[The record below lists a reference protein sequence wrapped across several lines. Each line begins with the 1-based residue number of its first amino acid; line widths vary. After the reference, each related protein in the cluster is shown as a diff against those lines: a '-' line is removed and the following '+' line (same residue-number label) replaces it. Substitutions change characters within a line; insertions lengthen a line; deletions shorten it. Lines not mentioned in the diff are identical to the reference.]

1 MIDFERLK
9 NIREDHDLS
18 QREMANIL
26 HVHRSTYSLWELGIN
41 IMPIKYIS
49 KFADYFNYNI
59 DYVLGLS
66 NNKNNPYLKKGYNK
80 KQVGKKLKSIRLANK
95 LSQENMANIL
105 NVSQACIARYEK
117 GLIDISTSN
126 MYKISKTFNYSM
138 NNLCCKDK
146 NNIKVTNK

>member
-1 MIDFERLK
+1 MVDFERLK

-18 QREMANIL
+18 QKEMANIL
-26 HVHRSTYSLWELGIN
+26 HVNRSTYSLWELGIN

-49 KFADYFNYNI
+49 KFSDYFNYSI

-66 NNKNNPYLKKGYNK
+66 NDKNNKYLKKGYNK
-80 KQVGKKLKSIRLANK
+80 KLIGKQLKIIRLQHK
-95 LSQENMANIL
+95 LSQENIANIL

-126 MYKISKTFNYSM
+126 MYKISKYFNYSM
-138 NNLCCKDK
+138 NSLCCKSK
-146 NNIKVTNK
+146 NKIKIP